1 MKKAHRYFLIYVI
14 PVLFLC
20 SCDQYLDVEPKG
32 KRLLETVQ
40 DYDSWLNSNEME
52 KATPVYLNYLS
63 DYIDNPTIPTV
74 LSTIYDMVYTWQ
86 PQFLWT
92 VPGEAVMWSNYY
104 SSIYMFNAVINNVAK
119 AKDGTEQQKLSL
131 KAEALLGRAYEYLG
145 LVNLYGKQYDP
156 QTASTDLAVP
166 FVSSIDVTD
175 PVPERG
181 TVQEIYD
188 HIISDLNE
196 AIPNLPTDNFQN
208 RFRGCVAAGY
218 GVLARTYLY
227 MGNYT
232 KAAENARLA
241 LENGPDEMLN
251 YAAMASP
258 KEIVTIL
265 KRADVIYGRIGGTSY
280 LSKNIPTTEF
290 LKTFDKKD
298 LRLKFFYQNV
308 GDYSFTTRGK
318 VTYNQPGVPSGTAYP
333 NWGISVAELRLI
345 IAEAEA
351 RANNLPEALNQ
362 LDIIRKCRFK
372 AADYTK
378 YVSTNKEEVL
388 EKVLAERR
396 FELTFC
402 GLRWFDMR
410 RLNAE
415 GRMQKV
421 ARYDG
426 LGNEISVLEPGSSKY
441 TLKIPIQVLY
451 YNPDWEQ
458 NPD

>member
-1 MKKAHRYFLIYVI
+1 MKKAYRYFLIYVI
-14 PVLFLC
+14 PVLFLS
-20 SCDQYLDVEPKG
+20 SCDQYLDVAPKG
-32 KRLLETVQ
+32 KRLLETIQ
-40 DYDSWLNSNEME
+40 DYDSWLNSTDIE
-52 KATPVYLNYLS
+52 KSTPTYLNLLS
-63 DYIDNPTIPTV
+63 DYVDNPTIPTV
-74 LSTIYDMVYTWQ
+74 LSTINDMVYTWQ
-86 PQFLWT
+86 PQFLET
-92 VPGEAVMWSNYY
+92 LPGEAVLWTNYY
-104 SSIYMFNAVINNVAK
+104 SSIYKFNAVISNVNNAK
-119 AKDGTEQQKLSL
+119 GTEQEKLSL
-131 KAEALLGRAYEYLG
+131 RAEALLGRAYEYFG
-145 LVNLYGKQYDP
+145 LVNLYGKQYN
-156 QTASTDLAVP
+156 QETASTDLAVP
-166 FVSSIDVTD
+166 FVFSVDVTD
-175 PVPERG
+175 PVPGRS

-196 AIPNLPTDNFQN
+196 AIPNLPKDNFKN
-208 RFRGCVAAGY
+208 RFRGCLAAGY

-241 LENGPDEMLN
+241 LENGPKEMLN
-251 YAAMASP
+251 YTTMASP
-258 KEIVTIL
+258 KDIITIM
-265 KRADVIYGRIGGTSY
+265 KRPDVIYARLGGSSY
-280 LSKNIPTTEF
+280 LGKNIPTIEF
-290 LKTFDKKD
+290 LKTFDKRD

-318 VTYNQPGVPSGTAYP
+318 VAFVHSGVPSGSAYP

-378 YVSTNKEEVL
+378 YVSANQEEVL

-421 ARYDG
+421 TRYDG
-426 LGNEISVLEPGSSKY
+426 VGNEVAILEPGSSKY

-451 YNPDWEQ
+451 YNPDWPQ
-458 NPD
+458 NQD